1 MEHGTYK
8 NKKLP
13 KQEQNQTIR
22 DIVGIFFIKK
32 TLFLGSFF
40 AVVFAALAVVLLYP
54 PIYEVNAK
62 LVIKPQI
69 ETPVV
74 FDKDVSRVN
83 YENRVDTQ
91 MINTVIELLKSEPV
105 MTEVVMSHHL
115 APSNDEFEIQK
126 AILKLSAGFKAEP
139 LSLSNIIQLKLR
151 GGDPQAIVEQ
161 LNSIIDTYISYHIN
175 VNQTSKSSLDFF
187 DKQTDTFQTRFTELT
202 NNLANESQRVNVASP
217 ALQKENILQL
227 IRDLEYRKTEVAMD
241 TSSLNERLLLITKIK
256 KNIKGDDKWVGLPRD
271 ILDSFPALI
280 EMSKSLAQLII
291 NKQRAM
297 SDYLP
302 DSKAVTDAE
311 SQYRNMHKQ
320 IHIQMKQIIDELETK
335 VKSRQSELKE
345 IEIKIAEA
353 QQDLGLLT
361 ASSINLE
368 RLQLEHDLAKNNY
381 TLYSTKREE
390 ARINLEKDQALF
402 ANVSIATRPVKPL
415 VPWFPQKTK
424 IMLMAIILAFFLA
437 MGLCIAA
444 YSLDQRVVMPNDII
458 SKTKIRYLGSLDDT
472 SA

>member
-1 MEHGTYK
+1 MESIAS
-8 NKKLP
+8 NKVQQK
-13 KQEQNQTIR
+13 EQNQTIR
-22 DIVGIFFIKK
+22 DIVSIFFIKK
-32 TLFLGSFF
+32 TLFIVSFC
-40 AVVFAALAVVLLYP
+40 AVVLAALAVVLLYP

-105 MTEVVMSHHL
+105 MTDVVL
-115 APSNDEFEIQK
+115 AHGLASQEDELALQK
-126 AILKLSAGFKAEP
+126 AVFKLSSTFQAEP
-139 LSLSNIIQLKLR
+139 LSLSNIIQLRLR
-151 GGDPQAIVEQ
+151 GGNPNEIVSQ
-161 LNSIIDTYISYHIN
+161 LNTIIDTYISYHIN

-187 DKQTDTFQTRFTELT
+187 DKQTSTFQSRFKQLT
-202 NNLANESQRVNVASP
+202 NDLADESQRVNVANP
-217 ALQKENILQL
+217 TLQKENLLQL
-227 IRDLEYRKTEVAMD
+227 IRSLEYRKAELAME
-241 TSSLNERLLLITKIK
+241 TSSLRERIILISKTK
-256 KNIKGDDKWVGLPRD
+256 KNIRGDDKWVGLPRE

-280 EMSKSLAQLII
+280 EMSKAIAQLII

-302 DSKAVTDAE
+302 DSKAVIDAE
-311 SQYRNMHKQ
+311 SQYRNMHRQ
-320 IHIQMKQIIDELETK
+320 IHAQMKQIIDELETK
-335 VKSRQSELKE
+335 LQGRIGESKELDLKV
-345 IEIKIAEA
+345 AEVQA
-353 QQDLGLLT
+353 ELGHLT

-368 RLQLEHDLAKNNY
+368 RLQLEHNLARNNY

-424 IMLMAIILAFFLA
+424 IMLMAIVLAFFLA

-458 SKTKIRYLGSLDDT
+458 SKTNIRYLGSLDDM

>member
-1 MEHGTYK
+1 MEPIAS
-8 NKKLP
+8 NKLQQK
-13 KQEQNQTIR
+13 EQNQTIR
-22 DIVGIFFIKK
+22 DIVSIFFIKK
-32 TLFLGSFF
+32 TLFIVSFC
-40 AVVFAALAVVLLYP
+40 AVVLTALAVVLLYP

-83 YENRVDTQ
+83 YENRVDSQ

-105 MTEVVMSHHL
+105 MTNVVLAHDLASHEDEL
-115 APSNDEFEIQK
+115 ALQK
-126 AILKLSAGFKAEP
+126 AVFKLSGAFKAEP

-151 GGDPQAIVEQ
+151 GGNPDEIVSQ
-161 LNSIIDTYISYHIN
+161 LNTIIDTYISYHIN

-187 DKQTDTFQTRFTELT
+187 DKQTSTFQSRFKQLT
-202 NNLANESQRVNVASP
+202 NDLADESQRVNVANP
-217 ALQKENILQL
+217 QLQKENLLQL
-227 IRDLEYRKTEVAMD
+227 IRNLEYRKAEVAME
-241 TSSLNERLLLITKIK
+241 TSSLRERIILISKTK
-256 KNIKGDDKWVGLPRD
+256 KNIRGDDKWVGIPRE

-280 EMSKSLAQLII
+280 EMSKAIAQLII

-302 DSKAVTDAE
+302 DSKAVIDAE
-311 SQYRNMHKQ
+311 SQYKNMHKQ
-320 IHIQMKQIIDELETK
+320 IHLQMRQIIDELETK
-335 VKSRQSELKE
+335 LQGR
-345 IEIKIAEA
+345 IAESKELDIKVDEA
-353 QQDLGLLT
+353 KAELGHLT

-368 RLQLEHDLAKNNY
+368 RLQLEHNLAKNNY

-424 IMLMAIILAFFLA
+424 IMLMAIVLAFFLA

-458 SKTKIRYLGSLDDT
+458 SKTSIRYLGSLDDM
-472 SA
+472 SS